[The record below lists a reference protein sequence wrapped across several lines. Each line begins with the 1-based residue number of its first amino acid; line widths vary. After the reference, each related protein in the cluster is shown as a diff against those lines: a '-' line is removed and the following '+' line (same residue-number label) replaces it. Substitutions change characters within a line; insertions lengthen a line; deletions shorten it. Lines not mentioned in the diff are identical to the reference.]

1 MDINIKKMEIC
12 DKYEIVTMME
22 KFYSSN
28 AVSTNGSNEIF
39 NNNVDNCISDN
50 PYIEGYT
57 ICINN
62 EIAGYTMLSK
72 SYSTEFAKK
81 CVWIEDLYLKPDF
94 RGQGIIPKVIDFIK
108 EKYKEN
114 ILKLEV
120 EEENAHAVHVYQ
132 KTDFKKLPYF
142 VMMYKNKKDT

>member
-1 MDINIKKMEIC
+1 MDINIKKMEIN
-12 DKYEIVTMME
+12 DKKEIVTMME
-22 KFYSSN
+22 EFYSSN
-28 AVSTNGSNEIF
+28 AVSTNGSTEIF
-39 NNNVDNCISDN
+39 NNNVNNCISDN

-57 ICINN
+57 IRINK

-72 SYSTEFAKK
+72 SYSTEFATN

-94 RGQGIIPKVIDFIK
+94 RGKGIIPKVIDFIK

-142 VMMYKNKKDT
+142 VMIYKK